1 LVKIKNTLNS
11 QNIDFSYLNSV
22 EEEEAKHII
31 NLIELIN
38 RYFKFKKMTIEVK
51 DLISRVVILKSDK
64 EKEAVS
70 RQSNSSSN
78 DWYAMY
84 NKATESIFIDIGKS
98 RVSRN
103 KAADQ
108 DLYAIIHEIGHALHM
123 KYMAPAAK
131 KYFDDMSSYYRDFI
145 SEINETIERIENKII
160 FKKSFAKK
168 KKKNILLKFEEFL
181 DSQEKE
187 VKDLIIQK
195 YKKSKQDK
203 SAYTDFL
210 NSISSNNKQK
220 EKSVDSIKE
229 ALSELHAI
237 VNSIKSFFSTTYALK
252 NEREDFAETFAQWL
266 LDEKSLSKLNS
277 IRINVSFSMSKSEG
291 VPIIENRFYV
301 LRQYI
306 RLLLN

>member
-1 LVKIKNTLNS
+1 
-11 QNIDFSYLNSV
+11 
-22 EEEEAKHII
+22 
-31 NLIELIN
+31 
-38 RYFKFKKMTIEVK
+38 
-51 DLISRVVILKSDK
+51 
-64 EKEAVS
+64 
-70 RQSNSSSN
+70 
-78 DWYAMY
+78 
-84 NKATESIFIDIGKS
+84 
-98 RVSRN
+98 
-103 KAADQ
+103 
-108 DLYAIIHEIGHALHM
+108 
-123 KYMAPAAK
+123 MAPAAK